1 MVDREV
7 DQAASQTCPRKILTK
22 CPRKILT
29 KFSQVSGFD
38 GFNIT
43 EKAEAFTATI

>member
-22 CPRKILT
+22 
-29 KFSQVSGFD
+29 FSQVSGFD
-38 GFNIT
+38 GFSIT
-43 EKAEAFTATI
+43 EKAETFTATI

>member
-22 CPRKILT
+22 
-29 KFSQVSGFD
+29 FSQVSCFD

-43 EKAEAFTATI
+43 EKGGVICGNHLILRWLL

>member
-7 DQAASQTCPRKILTK
+7 DQAASQTCPRKILTN
-22 CPRKILT
+22 
-29 KFSQVSGFD
+29 FSQVSGFD